1 MQSIGSPLMWSLF
14 AAFVL
19 VALLVDFFAMSKQG
33 AHRVSTREAA
43 IWSLVWV
50 GVSFV
55 FMGWLWWYLGGA
67 GTDEATRSLANAK
80 SLEFLTGYLIE
91 KALAVDNIF
100 VFLML
105 FTYFAVPAT
114 FQKRV
119 LMIGILGAL
128 VLRAAMILVGAWLI
142 AQFHWVL
149 YLFGAFLL
157 FTGIKM

>member
-67 GTDEATRSLANAK
+67 GTDEAARSLANGK

-105 FTYFAVPAT
+105 FTYFAVPAE

-119 LMIGILGAL
+119 C
-128 VLRAAMILVGAWLI
+128 
-142 AQFHWVL
+142 
-149 YLFGAFLL
+149 
-157 FTGIKM
+157 

>member
-67 GTDEATRSLANAK
+67 GTDEAARSVANAK

-100 VFLML
+100 VFLMI
-105 FTYFAVPAT
+105 FTYFAVPAE
-114 FQKRV
+114 
-119 LMIGILGAL
+119 LPEA
-128 VLRAAMILVGAWLI
+128 RADDRHHGRASCCAR
-142 AQFHWVL
+142 
-149 YLFGAFLL
+149 
-157 FTGIKM
+157 